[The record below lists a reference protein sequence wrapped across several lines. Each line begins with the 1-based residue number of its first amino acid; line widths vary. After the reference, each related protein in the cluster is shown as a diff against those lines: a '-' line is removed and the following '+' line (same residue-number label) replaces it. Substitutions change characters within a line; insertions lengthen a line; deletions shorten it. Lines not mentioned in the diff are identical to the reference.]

1 MRGEVK
7 SCYFGFLIRF
17 TVSGIIHLNQLVCLS
32 ETAKATTQC
41 HPTHLT
47 TIYPAQSTMTI
58 MFTPIRLSAI
68 LVSLFILWSCT
79 ASESTKTGPVTYPNA
94 SLLLSVEEFAAAI
107 QNPDVIIVDTR
118 TSDSAFT
125 ASRIPGAVYLH
136 SRSALMDREHPVE
149 HFMIGAEAFQAIAQ
163 SIGLHN
169 QARVLIYDEGNALG
183 SARLFYALEYFGF
196 EGKASILNGGFV
208 AWTAA
213 EMPVASGEAPTPLAG
228 TFASR
233 IQEDRMCDIRTVLG
247 AANDPNVIVFDVRS
261 RDEYDGVDVRAAQGG
276 HIPGAV
282 NLEWSDVLKEGD
294 IPFFRPFEEIEELY
308 ASLGVTRDKE
318 VIPHCHTNV
327 RGSHAYFTLRLMGF
341 DSVRAYEGSWSEF
354 GNQ

>member
-1 MRGEVK
+1 M
-7 SCYFGFLIRF
+7 S
-17 TVSGIIHLNQLVCLS
+17 SS
-32 ETAKATTQC
+32 
-41 HPTHLT
+41 
-47 TIYPAQSTMTI
+47 
-58 MFTPIRLSAI
+58 IRLI
-68 LVSLFILWSCT
+68 TIIISLFILWSCT
-79 ASESTKTGPVTYPNA
+79 ASESTEAGPDTYPNA
-94 SLLLSVEEFAAAI
+94 HLLLSVEEFASAM
-107 QNPDVIIVDTR
+107 QNPEVIIIDTR

-125 ASRIPGAVYLH
+125 ASRIPGAIHLH

-149 HFMIGAEAFQAIAQ
+149 HFMVGAEAFQTIAQ
-163 SIGLHN
+163 AAGLHN
-169 QARVLIYDEGNALG
+169 QSRILIYDEGNALG

-196 EGKASILNGGFV
+196 EGHASLLNGGFA
-208 AWTAA
+208 AWTSA
-213 EMPVASGEAPTPLAG
+213 EMTLTSGEAPAPMAG
-228 TFASR
+228 TFTSR
-233 IQEDRMCDIRTVLG
+233 IQEDRMCDIRTVIG
-247 AANDPNVIVFDVRS
+247 AVNDPNVIVFDVRS

-282 NLEWSDVLKEGD
+282 NLEWSDVLEEGD
-294 IPFFRPFEEIEELY
+294 IPFFRSFEEIDALY